1 MKLLNEEEIKEL
13 SRLHTV
19 EEFKEFLKK
28 KTEDLSEEDLEM
40 AGGGIGE
47 MNDAMKSYANIVIRS
62 CKDSGMTMEDWTP
75 SRRIKY
81 NLTKTGM
88 KIFLN
93 SEQKFM

>member
-1 MKLLNEEEIKEL
+1 MKLVNEEEIKEL

-47 MNDAMKSYANIVIRS
+47 MNDAMKSYGNDNGRLP
-62 CKDSGMTMEDWTP
+62 EP
-75 SRRIKY
+75 SKWKKRFPYRRLHSRK
-81 NLTKTGM
+81 LGQA
-88 KIFLN
+88 LN
-93 SEQKFM
+93 NCLV

>member
-1 MKLLNEEEIKEL
+1 MKLVNEEEIKEL

-40 AGGGIGE
+40 ADGGIGE

-62 CKDSGMTMEDWTP
+62 CKDSGMIMEDC
-75 SRRIKY
+75 
-81 NLTKTGM
+81 
-88 KIFLN
+88 LN
-93 SEQKFM
+93 HLNGRNDFHIGDYIRENWDKL